1 MVLSVLT
8 LSLLPRIKRVNEV
21 SIELA
26 MLTAQCTCMSKD
38 GDRPFFVDIF
48 GTADIHVF

>member
-26 MLTAQCTCMSKD
+26 MLTAQCTCMSRD
-38 GDRPFFVDIF
+38 GDRPFFVNIF
-48 GTADIHVF
+48 GTAYIHVF